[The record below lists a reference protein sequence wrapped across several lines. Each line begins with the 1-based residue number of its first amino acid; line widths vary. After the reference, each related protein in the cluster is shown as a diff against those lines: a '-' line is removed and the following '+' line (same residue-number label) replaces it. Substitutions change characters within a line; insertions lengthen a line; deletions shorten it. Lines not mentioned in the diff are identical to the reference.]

1 MSSGLKASEQPRPIP
16 WSVADAALATALVF
30 AGFFVVLVLL
40 DRAVDVLAEE
50 DHTFLVPWVLG
61 LLEGLL
67 LVAAWAFAVKKYGA
81 RWEVL
86 GLRRPAGRAVVM
98 PVVALLGSLGFAGVY
113 FAVVTALGLDSLDS
127 SGLPEEVFG
136 HGVTRLLNIVVV
148 VGWAPFAEEV
158 FFRGFLLAALLPSL
172 GAVRAAALSSAVFA
186 GAHMLPVAMIPLF
199 ITSLLLSWL
208 YIKTRSVWPPIA
220 THVAQNL
227 LVASTV

>member
-1 MSSGLKASEQPRPIP
+1 MFDNKRHC
-16 WSVADAALATALVF
+16 
-30 AGFFVVLVLL
+30 VVVVGAQWG
-40 DRAVDVLAEE
+40 DEGKGKIVDVLAEE

-81 RWEVL
+81 RWGVL

-148 VGWAPFAEEV
+148 AGW
-158 FFRGFLLAALLPSL
+158 
-172 GAVRAAALSSAVFA
+172 ALSSPQ
-186 GAHMLPVAMIPLF
+186 LRP
-199 ITSLLLSWL
+199 
-208 YIKTRSVWPPIA
+208 
-220 THVAQNL
+220 
-227 LVASTV
+227 

>member
-30 AGFFVVLVLL
+30 AGFFVVLVLF

-113 FAVVTALGLDSLDS
+113 FAVVTALGLDSLGS

-148 VGWAPFAEEV
+148 AGWAPFAEEV

-186 GAHMLPVAMIPLF
+186 GAHMLPATMIPLF
-199 ITSLLLSWL
+199 VTSLLLSWL

-227 LVASTV
+227 LVASTI

>member
-1 MSSGLKASEQPRPIP
+1 MRASPQPRPIP

-30 AGFFVVLVLL
+30 AGFLVVWVLL
-40 DRAVDVLAEE
+40 GRVVGVVAEE
-50 DHTFLVPWVLG
+50 QRTLLVPWVLG
-61 LLEGLL
+61 ALEGLM
-67 LVAAWAFAVKKYGA
+67 LVAVWAFAVHKYGA
-81 RWEVL
+81 RWQVL

-113 FAVVTALGLDSLDS
+113 FAIIAALGLDSFNS
-127 SGLPEEVFG
+127 QGLPEDVFG
-136 HGVTRLLNIVVV
+136 HGATRLLNMVVV

-186 GAHMLPVAMIPLF
+186 GAHMLPTAMIPLF
-199 ITSLLLSWL
+199 VTSLLLSWL
-208 YIKTRSVWPPIA
+208 YVKTRSVWPPIA

-227 LVASTV
+227 LVASMA